1 MAAAN
6 GLRNP
11 GANNQLE
18 SDRHLDQV
26 WEKAEVC
33 YKFVC
38 FNKTWKHDEMNLEHE
53 YYAEQVVTEIDLVK
67 LILFIRIM

>member
-11 GANNQLE
+11 GDNQPE

-26 WEKAEVC
+26 WEETEVC
-33 YKFVC
+33 YKFVY
-38 FNKTWKHDEMNLEHE
+38 FNRTWKYDEMNLEHE
-53 YYAEQVVTEIDLVK
+53 YYAE
-67 LILFIRIM
+67 